1 MSPEFNLAALEE
13 RARHIRVKIIK
24 MTAIAESGHPST
36 ALSAVEI
43 VTYLYFHLMSV
54 DPQNPKWEDRDRFVL
69 SKGHGAPVIYAA
81 LAERGFFPED
91 VLWTLRDIGS
101 PLQGHPDM
109 QKTPGVDMT
118 TGSLGQG
125 FSCAVGIALGGKLRQ
140 KDFRVYAMLG
150 DGELQSGQI
159 WEAAMF
165 AAHYQLENLVAIV
178 DDNKQQTD
186 GLTKGIMNVH
196 PIADKF
202 RAFGWETVSIDG
214 HDFSQIHEAFQHPA
228 RAPGKPYVIVA
239 ATIKGKGVKAIETGG
254 KWHGRPPTQEE
265 AEAFVSEIESGRV
278 P

>member
-1 MSPEFNLAALEE
+1 MSLEFNLAALEE
-13 RARHIRVKIIK
+13 RARRIRVKIIK
-24 MTAIAESGHPST
+24 MTAVAESGHPST

-43 VTYLYFHLMSV
+43 ITYLYFQLMSV

-109 QKTPGVDMT
+109 LKTPGVDMT

-140 KDFRVYAMLG
+140 QDFRVYAMLG

-165 AAHYQLENLVAIV
+165 AAHYRLENLVAIV

-214 HDFSQIHEAFQHPA
+214 HDFSQIHEAFQNPT

-239 ATIKGKGVKAIETGG
+239 ATIKGKGVRAIETGA
-254 KWHGRPPTQEE
+254 KWHGRSPTQKE
-265 AEAFVSEIESGRV
+265 AEAFVSEIETGRV

>member
-1 MSPEFNLAALEE
+1 MSLEFNLAALEE
-13 RARHIRVKIIK
+13 RARRIRVKIIK

-43 VTYLYFHLMSV
+43 ITYLYFQLMSV

-91 VLWTLRDIGS
+91 VLWTLRDVGS

-109 QKTPGVDMT
+109 LKTPGVDMT

-165 AAHYQLENLVAIV
+165 AEHYQL
-178 DDNKQQTD
+178 
-186 GLTKGIMNVH
+186 
-196 PIADKF
+196 
-202 RAFGWETVSIDG
+202 
-214 HDFSQIHEAFQHPA
+214 
-228 RAPGKPYVIVA
+228 
-239 ATIKGKGVKAIETGG
+239 
-254 KWHGRPPTQEE
+254 
-265 AEAFVSEIESGRV
+265 
-278 P
+278 